1 MIFTKASNF
10 VVGTILAGSSHVA
23 TAYSCTTSDLKQGI
37 KRKYLARQIL
47 TAPVTK
53 HELYCVII
61 IQLNLT

>member
-10 VVGTILAGSSHVA
+10 IVGTILAGSSYIA
-23 TAYSCTTSDLKQGI
+23 TAYSCTTSDLKQSM
-37 KRKYLARQIL
+37 KRQYLARQML

-61 IQLNLT
+61 KLNLT